1 MAFRSWIHDQ
11 RKPQGCDPPKGLKQ
25 LALKKLPA
33 FEPQQSQHGEHLQ
46 HNQGLG
52 GPAHHWFL
60 LRLALRHRL
69 NAARGQLV

>member
-11 RKPQGCDPPKGLKQ
+11 GKPQSCDPPKGPKRLV
-25 LALKKLPA
+25 LKKLPA

-52 GPAHHWFL
+52 GPAHRRFL
-60 LRLALRHRL
+60 LRLAFRHQAGAL
-69 NAARGQLV
+69 TALLE